1 MSQSSVV
8 YFDQC
13 TGAVHLRCWS
23 ISAFLS
29 FLHQNDAQMM
39 QKCENVWKR
48 KRIDTHWHS
57 FVVVFD
63 QQTADPPTVPCFK
76 LTFHLITF

>member
-8 YFDQC
+8 YFDQR

-39 QKCENVWKR
+39 QMMQKCENVKMCV
-48 KRIDTHWHS
+48 KGKELI
-57 FVVVFD
+57 
-63 QQTADPPTVPCFK
+63 
-76 LTFHLITF
+76 LTGTRLLWFLTSKQLIHRQFPVLN